1 MIGITGSSGTLGKI
15 LIRKLRK
22 FKINYSEFKGDIL
35 NENSVNLWI
44 RSHNFESI
52 FHFAAIVPVDKVEQN
67 KNKTFKVN
75 ILGTQNI
82 LNALMHSSQIPWI
95 FYAST
100 SHVYDY
106 SKKSITEKSKIN
118 PINYYGYTKHLGEK
132 VFSYYVE
139 HINPNVCIGR
149 IFSFY
154 HRSQKVPFLYP
165 SLKRKIKNKRG
176 NSLEIY
182 GSKNIRDI
190 SKAEDIVDSIYKI
203 YLKQSA
209 GIINI
214 GSGKGISVKKFAK
227 NILEDNKINIV
238 DKNKYVPN
246 KLVAD
251 ITKLKKILK

>member
-1 MIGITGSSGTLGKI
+1 
-15 LIRKLRK
+15 
-22 FKINYSEFKGDIL
+22 
-35 NENSVNLWI
+35 
-44 RSHNFESI
+44 
-52 FHFAAIVPVDKVEQN
+52 
-67 KNKTFKVN
+67 
-75 ILGTQNI
+75 
-82 LNALMHSSQIPWI
+82 
-95 FYAST
+95 
-100 SHVYDY
+100 
-106 SKKSITEKSKIN
+106 
-118 PINYYGYTKHLGEK
+118 GYTKHLGEK